1 MQMWKDIP
9 STVAGHVK
17 AGNVNWPMT
26 IYIALVHVVAIIGAF
41 QIPNCSKETL
51 LFSVILWSV
60 SFTLLTLPIIHS
72 CLISLCAVFL
82 TLPPSNAH
90 LFLSQSNTQLEVH

>member
-9 STVAGHVK
+9 QTVVGHVK

-26 IYIALVHVVAIIGAF
+26 IYIVLVHVVAIIGAF

-51 LFSVILWSV
+51 LFSVILWPLRYVKLQRSAE
-60 SFTLLTLPIIHS
+60 SIPTLFILFILILT
-72 CLISLCAVFL
+72 CFFL
-82 TLPPSNAH
+82 FNL
-90 LFLSQSNTQLEVH
+90 

>member
-1 MQMWKDIP
+1 MDFSMQMWKDVP
-9 STVAGHVK
+9 STVARHVK

-51 LFSVILWSV
+51 LFSVILWPLRYVKLQCIAESIT
-60 SFTLLTLPIIHS
+60 SFIP
-72 CLISLCAVFL
+72 F
-82 TLPPSNAH
+82 
-90 LFLSQSNTQLEVH
+90 

>member
-1 MQMWKDIP
+1 MDFSMQMWKDIP

-51 LFSVILWSV
+51 LFSVILWPITYV
-60 SFTLLTLPIIHS
+60 KLQCIVEFTSSLHHFNSDSHMLLS
-72 CLISLCAVFL
+72 
-82 TLPPSNAH
+82 
-90 LFLSQSNTQLEVH
+90 